1 MNYSEALKLFG
12 FTSNF
17 TKEELKKRYLE
28 LSKKY
33 HPDLNGDE
41 EMMKKVNYAYE
52 VLKKGGSYEVTK
64 SRRTQ
69 NKQENYDE
77 FLMYYNNL
85 RRKLDFYVSK
95 TVYLPDTLEYKY
107 AKAIEDV
114 VKAFSFSKE
123 KLHVDFKYNVAIGSI
138 KDLFKSYKNEILKN
152 VPEFWI
158 SKFEPINDNCSFDA
172 YVNEVNKIRTK
183 YEKVD
188 KNLDKIILSMFK
200 DKKVNSKILE
210 EIADLKEII
219 LKEIVDEKI
228 TIEDGIYRLQTE
240 IKVRILKDEELNNK
254 MWDTY
259 KAIMNNF
266 NKRMMKLKP
275 TDTEDIDIAMNV
287 FNRAMTKLKAI
298 QLGRIDEKVLGI
310 LGNLTFTNSD
320 ELKESEY
327 ELYITANFSDNE
339 ETEIVLKK
347 GEVGNL
353 VSFLKKFPSGM
364 AEEVFMTKEE
374 FYKKYNNFK
383 DVLKDLNFLGD
394 KGYIQ
399 YLNTKFITTALYYYE
414 NTGCYILLTEND
426 KILLV
431 NFDEFHS
438 LNTHATDT
446 ASRTYKDK
454 QALYDRFYNSFLKSK
469 KEIKF
474 KNNENNILKREKN
487 KENI

>member
-1 MNYSEALKLFG
+1 MDYSEALKLFG

-17 TKEELKKRYLE
+17 TKEELKKRFLK

-41 EMMKKVNYAYE
+41 EMMKKVNSAYE
-52 VLKKGGSYEVTK
+52 VLKSCTSQYKTAK
-64 SRRTQ
+64 
-69 NKQENYDE
+69 KQDNYDE
-77 FLMYYNNL
+77 LLIKYYN
-85 RRKLDFYVSK
+85 KVKEKVGAYASK
-95 TVYLPDTLEYKY
+95 TVYLSDTLEFKY
-107 AKAIEDV
+107 ANAVDDV
-114 VKAFSFSKE
+114 IKTFTLE
-123 KLHVDFKYNVAIGSI
+123 KTTQLINFKYYVVAGSI

-158 SKFEPINDNCSFDA
+158 SKFEPINDDCSFDA

-219 LKEIVDEKI
+219 LKEIVREKI
-228 TIEDGIYRLQTE
+228 TLDDGINRLQAE
-240 IKVRILKDEELNNK
+240 IRVRILKDDELNNK

-287 FNRAMTKLKAI
+287 FNRAMTKLKAV
-298 QLGRIDEKVLGI
+298 QLGRTDENVLGI
-310 LGNLTFTNSD
+310 LGNLAFTNSD

-347 GEVGNL
+347 GEAGNF

-399 YLNTKFITTALYYYE
+399 YLNTKFITTALYYYK

-438 LNTHATDT
+438 LNIHVTDI

-454 QALYDRFYNSFLKSK
+454 QALYDRFYNCFFNSK

-474 KNNENNILKREKN
+474 RNNANNILKREKN

>member
-1 MNYSEALKLFG
+1 MNYNEALNLFG
-12 FTSNF
+12 FTNKF

-41 EMMKKVNYAYE
+41 EMMKKVNMAYE
-52 VLKKGGSYEVTK
+52 ILKKHNESYDYNACSKLIKYYDDLK
-64 SRRTQ
+64 S
-69 NKQENYDE
+69 
-77 FLMYYNNL
+77 
-85 RRKLDFYVSK
+85 KLTFFASK
-95 TVYLPDTLEYKY
+95 TIYLPDTLEFKY
-107 AKAIEDV
+107 ANAIDDV
-114 VKAFSFSKE
+114 IDTFTFDKVKQLIE
-123 KLHVDFKYNVAIGSI
+123 FKYTVAIGSI

-152 VPEFWI
+152 APEFWI

-200 DKKVNSKILE
+200 NKKVNSKILE
-210 EIADLKEII
+210 EIVVLKEII

-228 TIEDGIYRLQTE
+228 TIEDGIYRLQAE
-240 IKVRILKDEELNNK
+240 IKARILKDEELNNK

-266 NKRMMKLKP
+266 NKRMMELKP
-275 TDTEDIDIAMNV
+275 TDTENIDIAMKV

-298 QLGRIDEKVLGI
+298 QLGRTDEKVLGI

-353 VSFLKKFPSGM
+353 VFFLKKFPSGM

-383 DVLKDLNFLGD
+383 DVLKNLDFLGD
-394 KGYIQ
+394 KGYVQ
-399 YLNTKFITTALYYYE
+399 YLNTKFMATALYYYE
-414 NTGCYILLTEND
+414 NAGCYIVLTKNNEIIIVRYN
-426 KILLV
+426 K
-431 NFDEFHS
+431 FDS
-438 LNTHATDT
+438 LSPFVTDI

-454 QALYDRFYNSFLKSK
+454 QVLYDKIYNSFLKSK

>member
-1 MNYSEALKLFG
+1 MDYSEALKLFG

-17 TKEELKKRYLE
+17 TKEELKKRFLK

-41 EMMKKVNYAYE
+41 EMMKKVNSAYE
-52 VLKKGGSYEVTK
+52 VLKSCTSQYKTAK
-64 SRRTQ
+64 
-69 NKQENYDE
+69 KQDNYDE
-77 FLMYYNNL
+77 LLIKYYN
-85 RRKLDFYVSK
+85 KVKEKVGAYASK
-95 TVYLPDTLEYKY
+95 TVYLSDTLEFKY
-107 AKAIEDV
+107 ANAVDDV
-114 VKAFSFSKE
+114 IKTFTLE
-123 KLHVDFKYNVAIGSI
+123 KTTQLINFKYYVVAGSI

-158 SKFEPINDNCSFDA
+158 SKFEPINDDCSFDA

-183 YEKVD
+183 YERVD

-219 LKEIVDEKI
+219 LKEIVREKI
-228 TIEDGIYRLQTE
+228 TLDDGINRLQAE
-240 IKVRILKDEELNNK
+240 IRVRILKDDELNNK

-287 FNRAMTKLKAI
+287 FNRAMTKLKAV
-298 QLGRIDEKVLGI
+298 QLGRTDENVLGI
-310 LGNLTFTNSD
+310 LGNLAFTNSD

-339 ETEIVLKK
+339 ETEIVLKN
-347 GEVGNL
+347 GEAGNF

-399 YLNTKFITTALYYYE
+399 YLNTKFITTALYYYK

-438 LNTHATDT
+438 LNIHVTDI

-454 QALYDRFYNSFLKSK
+454 QALYDRFYNCFFNSK

-474 KNNENNILKREKN
+474 RNNANNILKREKN

>member
-1 MNYSEALKLFG
+1 MDYSEALKLFG

-17 TKEELKKRYLE
+17 TKEELKKRFLK

-41 EMMKKVNYAYE
+41 EMMKKVNSAYE
-52 VLKKGGSYEVTK
+52 VLKSCTSQYKTAK
-64 SRRTQ
+64 
-69 NKQENYDE
+69 KQDNYDE
-77 FLMYYNNL
+77 LLIKYYN
-85 RRKLDFYVSK
+85 KVKEKVGAYASK
-95 TVYLPDTLEYKY
+95 TVYLSDTLEFKY
-107 AKAIEDV
+107 ANAVDDV
-114 VKAFSFSKE
+114 IKTFTLE
-123 KLHVDFKYNVAIGSI
+123 KTTQLINFKYYVVAGSI

-158 SKFEPINDNCSFDA
+158 SKFEPINDDCSFDA

-219 LKEIVDEKI
+219 LKEIVREKI
-228 TIEDGIYRLQTE
+228 TLDDGINRLQAE
-240 IKVRILKDEELNNK
+240 IRVRILKDDELNNK

-287 FNRAMTKLKAI
+287 FNRAMTKLKAV
-298 QLGRIDEKVLGI
+298 QLGRTDENVLGI
-310 LGNLTFTNSD
+310 LGNLAFTNSD

-327 ELYITANFSDNE
+327 ELYITANLSDNE

-347 GEVGNL
+347 CEVGNF

-414 NTGCYILLTEND
+414 STGCYILLTEND

-431 NFDEFHS
+431 SFNEFHS

-454 QALYDRFYNSFLKSK
+454 QALYNRFYNSFLKNK
-469 KEIKF
+469 KEMKF

>member
-1 MNYSEALKLFG
+1 MDYSEALKLFG

-17 TKEELKKRYLE
+17 TKEELKKRFLK

-41 EMMKKVNYAYE
+41 EMMKKVNSAYE
-52 VLKKGGSYEVTK
+52 VLKSCTSQYKTAK
-64 SRRTQ
+64 
-69 NKQENYDE
+69 KQDNYDE
-77 FLMYYNNL
+77 LLIKYYN
-85 RRKLDFYVSK
+85 KVKEKVGAYASK
-95 TVYLPDTLEYKY
+95 TVYLSDTLEFKY
-107 AKAIEDV
+107 ANAVDDV
-114 VKAFSFSKE
+114 IKTFTLE
-123 KLHVDFKYNVAIGSI
+123 KTTQLINFKYYVVAGSI

-158 SKFEPINDNCSFDA
+158 SKFEPINDDCSFDA

-219 LKEIVDEKI
+219 LKEIVREKI
-228 TIEDGIYRLQTE
+228 TLDDGINRLQAE
-240 IKVRILKDEELNNK
+240 IRVRILKDDELNNK

-287 FNRAMTKLKAI
+287 FNRAMTKLKAV
-298 QLGRIDEKVLGI
+298 QLGRTDENVLGI
-310 LGNLTFTNSD
+310 LGNLAFTNSD

-347 GEVGNL
+347 GEAGNF

-399 YLNTKFITTALYYYE
+399 YLNTKFITTALYYYK

-426 KILLV
+426 KLLLV

-438 LNTHATDT
+438 LNIHVTDI

-454 QALYDRFYNSFLKSK
+454 QALYDRFYNCFFNSK

-474 KNNENNILKREKN
+474 RNNANNILKREKN

>member
-1 MNYSEALKLFG
+1 MDYSEALKLFG

-17 TKEELKKRYLE
+17 TKEELKKRFLK

-41 EMMKKVNYAYE
+41 EMMKKVNSAYE
-52 VLKKGGSYEVTK
+52 VLKSSISQYKTAK
-64 SRRTQ
+64 
-69 NKQENYDE
+69 KQDNYDE
-77 FLMYYNNL
+77 LLIKYYN
-85 RRKLDFYVSK
+85 KVKEKVGAYASK
-95 TVYLPDTLEYKY
+95 TVYLSDTLEFKY
-107 AKAIEDV
+107 ANAVDDV
-114 VKAFSFSKE
+114 IKTFTLE
-123 KLHVDFKYNVAIGSI
+123 KTTQLINFKYYVIAGSI

-158 SKFEPINDNCSFDA
+158 SKFEPINDDCSFDA

-219 LKEIVDEKI
+219 LKEIVREKI
-228 TIEDGIYRLQTE
+228 TIEDGIYRLQAE
-240 IKVRILKDEELNNK
+240 IRVRILKDDELNNK

-287 FNRAMTKLKAI
+287 FNRAMTKLKAV
-298 QLGRIDEKVLGI
+298 QLGRTDENVLGI
-310 LGNLTFTNSD
+310 LGNLAFTNSD

-339 ETEIVLKK
+339 ETEIVLKN
-347 GEVGNL
+347 GEAGNF

-394 KGYIQ
+394 KCYIQ
-399 YLNTKFITTALYYYE
+399 YLNTKFITTALYYYK

-431 NFDEFHS
+431 SFNEFHS

-446 ASRTYKDK
+446 ASRRYKDK
-454 QALYDRFYNSFLKSK
+454 QALYDRFYNSFLKNK
-469 KEIKF
+469 KEMKF

>member
-1 MNYSEALKLFG
+1 MDYSEALKLFG

-17 TKEELKKRYLE
+17 TKEELKKRFLK

-41 EMMKKVNYAYE
+41 EMMKKVNSAYE
-52 VLKKGGSYEVTK
+52 VLKSCTSQYKTAK
-64 SRRTQ
+64 
-69 NKQENYDE
+69 KQDNYDE
-77 FLMYYNNL
+77 LLIKYYN
-85 RRKLDFYVSK
+85 KVKEKVGAYASK
-95 TVYLPDTLEYKY
+95 TVYLSDTLEFKY
-107 AKAIEDV
+107 ANAVDDV
-114 VKAFSFSKE
+114 IKTFTLE
-123 KLHVDFKYNVAIGSI
+123 KTTQLINFKYYVVAGSI

-158 SKFEPINDNCSFDA
+158 SKFEPINDDCSFDA

-219 LKEIVDEKI
+219 LKEIVREKI
-228 TIEDGIYRLQTE
+228 TLDDGINRLQAE
-240 IKVRILKDEELNNK
+240 IRVRILKDDELNNK

-287 FNRAMTKLKAI
+287 FNRAMTKLKAV
-298 QLGRIDEKVLGI
+298 QLGRTDENVLGI
-310 LGNLTFTNSD
+310 LGNLAFTNSD

-339 ETEIVLKK
+339 ETEIVLKN
-347 GEVGNL
+347 GEAGNF

-399 YLNTKFITTALYYYE
+399 YLNTKFITTALYYYK

-438 LNTHATDT
+438 LNIHVTDI

-454 QALYDRFYNSFLKSK
+454 QALYDRFYNSFLKNK
-469 KEIKF
+469 KEMKF

>member
-1 MNYSEALKLFG
+1 MDYSEALKLFG

-17 TKEELKKRYLE
+17 TKEELKKRFLK

-41 EMMKKVNYAYE
+41 EMMKKVNSAYE
-52 VLKKGGSYEVTK
+52 VLKSCTSQYKTAK
-64 SRRTQ
+64 
-69 NKQENYDE
+69 KQDNYDE
-77 FLMYYNNL
+77 LLIKYYN
-85 RRKLDFYVSK
+85 KVKEKVGAYASK
-95 TVYLPDTLEYKY
+95 TVYLSDTLEFKY
-107 AKAIEDV
+107 ANAVDDV
-114 VKAFSFSKE
+114 IKTFTLE
-123 KLHVDFKYNVAIGSI
+123 KTTQLINFKYYVVAGSI

-158 SKFEPINDNCSFDA
+158 SKFEPINDDCSFDA

-219 LKEIVDEKI
+219 LKEIVREKI
-228 TIEDGIYRLQTE
+228 TIEDGIYRLQAE
-240 IKVRILKDEELNNK
+240 IRVRILRNETLNNK
-254 MWDTY
+254 IWDTY

-287 FNRAMTKLKAI
+287 FNRAMTKLKAV
-298 QLGRIDEKVLGI
+298 QLGRTDENVLGI
-310 LGNLTFTNSD
+310 LGNLAFTNSD

-339 ETEIVLKK
+339 ETEIVLKN
-347 GEVGNL
+347 GEAGNF

-399 YLNTKFITTALYYYE
+399 YLNTKFITTALYYYK

-438 LNTHATDT
+438 LNIHVTDI

-454 QALYDRFYNSFLKSK
+454 QALYDRFYNCFFNSK

-474 KNNENNILKREKN
+474 RNNANNILKREKN

>member
-1 MNYSEALKLFG
+1 MS
-12 FTSNF
+12 
-17 TKEELKKRYLE
+17 
-28 LSKKY
+28 
-33 HPDLNGDE
+33 
-41 EMMKKVNYAYE
+41 
-52 VLKKGGSYEVTK
+52 
-64 SRRTQ
+64 
-69 NKQENYDE
+69 
-77 FLMYYNNL
+77 
-85 RRKLDFYVSK
+85 
-95 TVYLPDTLEYKY
+95 DTLEFKY
-107 AKAIEDV
+107 ANAVDDV
-114 VKAFSFSKE
+114 IKTFTLE
-123 KLHVDFKYNVAIGSI
+123 KTTQLINFKYYVVAGSI

-158 SKFEPINDNCSFDA
+158 SKFEPINDDCSFDA

-219 LKEIVDEKI
+219 LKEIVREKI
-228 TIEDGIYRLQTE
+228 TIEDGINRLQAE
-240 IKVRILKDEELNNK
+240 IRVRILKDDELNNK

-287 FNRAMTKLKAI
+287 FNRAMTKLKAV
-298 QLGRIDEKVLGI
+298 QLGRTDENVLGI
-310 LGNLTFTNSD
+310 LGNLAFTNSD

-339 ETEIVLKK
+339 ETEIVLKN
-347 GEVGNL
+347 GEAGNF

-399 YLNTKFITTALYYYE
+399 YLNTKFITTALYYYK

-438 LNTHATDT
+438 LNIHVTDI

-454 QALYDRFYNSFLKSK
+454 QALYDRFYNCFFNSK

-474 KNNENNILKREKN
+474 RNNANNILKREKN

>member
-1 MNYSEALKLFG
+1 MDYSEALKLFG
-12 FTSNF
+12 FTGNF

-41 EMMKKVNYAYE
+41 EMMKKINLAYE
-52 VLKKGGSYEVTK
+52 VLKNDSFQYKTAK
-64 SRRTQ
+64 
-69 NKQENYDE
+69 KQDNYDE
-77 FLMYYNNL
+77 LLIKYYN
-85 RRKLDFYVSK
+85 KVKEKVGAYASK
-95 TVYLPDTLEYKY
+95 TVYLSDTLEFKY
-107 AKAIEDV
+107 ANAVDDV
-114 VKAFSFSKE
+114 IKTFTLE
-123 KLHVDFKYNVAIGSI
+123 KTTQLINFKYYVIAGSI

-158 SKFEPINDNCSFDA
+158 SKFEPINDDCSFDA

-219 LKEIVDEKI
+219 LKEIVCEKI
-228 TIEDGIYRLQTE
+228 TIEDGIYRLQAE
-240 IKVRILKDEELNNK
+240 IRVRILKDDELNNK

-287 FNRAMTKLKAI
+287 FNRAMTKLKAV
-298 QLGRIDEKVLGI
+298 QLGRTDENVLGI
-310 LGNLTFTNSD
+310 LRNLAFTNSD

-339 ETEIVLKK
+339 ETEIVLKN
-347 GEVGNL
+347 GEAGNF

-399 YLNTKFITTALYYYE
+399 YLNTKFITTALYYYK

-438 LNTHATDT
+438 LNIHVTDI

-454 QALYDRFYNSFLKSK
+454 QALYDRFYNCFFNSK

-474 KNNENNILKREKN
+474 RNNANNILKREKN

>member
-1 MNYSEALKLFG
+1 MDYSEALKLFG
-12 FTSNF
+12 FTGNF

-41 EMMKKVNYAYE
+41 EMMKKVNSAYE
-52 VLKKGGSYEVTK
+52 VLKSCISQYKTAK
-64 SRRTQ
+64 
-69 NKQENYDE
+69 KQDNYDE
-77 FLMYYNNL
+77 LLIKYYN
-85 RRKLDFYVSK
+85 KLKEKVGAYASK
-95 TVYLPDTLEYKY
+95 TVYLSDTLEFKY
-107 AKAIEDV
+107 ANAIDDV
-114 VKAFSFSKE
+114 IKTFTLE
-123 KLHVDFKYNVAIGSI
+123 KTTQLINFKYYVVAGSI

-210 EIADLKEII
+210 EIVVLKEII

-228 TIEDGIYRLQTE
+228 TIEDGINKLQAE
-240 IKVRILKDEELNNK
+240 IKTRILRNETLNNK
-254 MWDTY
+254 IWDTY

-275 TDTEDIDIAMNV
+275 TDIEDINIAMIV
-287 FNRAMTKLKAI
+287 FNRAMAKLKAV
-298 QLGRIDEKVLGI
+298 QLGTEDEKVLST
-310 LGNLTFTNSD
+310 LGSLTFTNND

-327 ELYITANFSDNE
+327 ELYITANLSDNE

-383 DVLKDLNFLGD
+383 GVLKNLDFLGD

-431 NFDEFHS
+431 SFNEFHS

-454 QALYDRFYNSFLKSK
+454 QALYDRFYNSFLKNK
-469 KEIKF
+469 KEMKF